1 MEHRLRQRILPNQI
15 FFRYFRADVPRFWPH
30 IAVGQLEPRA
40 RKGFVE
46 GLRIVQEATGNF
58 LEFRIK
64 TQRQVGDQHGWLAFF
79 RRVERVRHNFRRIHG
94 FELNGARRATRLHP
108 FVFEQVLE
116 EVIAPLGRG
125 LRPDNFQPGGDGVSA
140 NTGAVRAGPAQAL
153 RFNRRR
159 FRVSAH
165 VRGFTCAV
173 RFTERMSARNQRD
186 GLFVIHAH
194 VAKGSADR
202 RRRRQRFTAGV
213 WPFRVHINQAHF
225 GGRKRALR
233 QRFRVTVGQPGFF
246 IAPVHVQIRFPD
258 VFTPGTETKGAE
270 AGVLQRHVTREDKE
284 VSPGDFLSVF
294 LLNWP
299 QQAASLIQADV
310 IRPGV
315 QRCKALL
322 TASGAAATVNGAI
335 GTRTVPGHTDKQAR
349 IAAPVGRP
357 PRL

>member
-30 IAVGQLEPRA
+30 IAVGQLEPGTRE
-40 RKGFVE
+40 GFIE
-46 GLRIVQEATGNF
+46 GLRIVQEAAGNF
-58 LEFRIK
+58 LEFRVK
-64 TQRQVGDQHGWLAFF
+64 TQRQIGDQHGWLAFF

-94 FELNGARRATRLHP
+94 FELNCARRATRLHP

-173 RFTERMSARNQRD
+173 RFTERMAARNQRD

-194 VAKGSADR
+194 VAKGGADR

-213 WPFRVHINQAHF
+213 RPFRVNVNQAHF